1 MTQSPQQALATVT
14 RRDSAPPLLLT
25 SSTAS
30 FEKARANTEQV
41 RPGFEE
47 DAPTESSDAEPP
59 QSCVRDVRTV
69 SVVLHPA
76 LDPGCPLEDPP
87 VARPPQMSL
96 MLWMWLAITCA

>member
-1 MTQSPQQALATVT
+1 MTQSPQQALAMVS

-30 FEKARANTEQV
+30 FEQARASFEQA
-41 RPGFEE
+41 RPSFEE
-47 DAPTESSDAEPP
+47 DASTEASDADPP

-69 SVVLHPA
+69 SVELHPA
-76 LDPGCPLEDPP
+76 LDPSCPLEDPP